1 MGKKTITIILIGAMI
16 FSIIGCHTQDDMP
29 QPPGKGNTADK
40 KGRGGQLG
48 FKDSDVEG
56 VKVSSRGDIYSLS
69 EGSLYVMEER
79 NWKRIDFDRT
89 ITAYYLLEG
98 TEGVTVVAG
107 TDKGSVH
114 ILPDGSDRWIEGSA
128 KTLEDAID
136 FITGSTDKSE
146 LWMGQS
152 AKEGGGL
159 WKSSD
164 GGITWD
170 KMTDITVRGI
180 AVHPEQR
187 EVIYIVD
194 KLTYMSRDGG
204 VNWTKLDTGANY
216 GVLIHPLRP
225 EIAYLAYARGVVP
238 ADHQGRIGP
247 KQEFRLPGGI
257 TRLEFNPSN
266 PDEWALGM
274 WDYPSGTGGLY
285 YTFDGGKKWI
295 EVEQMADARIIDL
308 NYSSD
313 GKKLYVAASGKGL
326 WMVDVETLVPPE
338 R

>member
-1 MGKKTITIILIGAMI
+1 MRRKTITIMLIGAMI
-16 FSIIGCHTQDDMP
+16 FSSIGCQRQDIMP
-29 QPPGKGNTADK
+29 QPSDKGNSADRK
-40 KGRGGQLG
+40 VPEGQLG
-48 FKDSDVEG
+48 FKDSDVEA
-56 VKVSSRGDIYSLS
+56 VKVSGMGDIYSLA
-69 EGSLYVMEER
+69 EGSLYVMEEG
-79 NWKRIDFDRT
+79 NWKRIDFDRN
-89 ITAYYLLEG
+89 ITAFYLLER
-98 TEGVTVVAG
+98 TEGMTVVAG
-107 TDKGSVH
+107 TDKGTVH
-114 ILPDGSDRWIEGSA
+114 ILPDSTDKWVQGNA
-128 KTLEDAID
+128 KILEDAID
-136 FITGSTDKSE
+136 FITGSTDKGE

-180 AVHPEQR
+180 AVHPGQR

-204 VNWTKLDTGANY
+204 VNWIKLDTGANY

-225 EIAYLAYARGVVP
+225 QIAYLAYARGVVS
-238 ADHQGRIGP
+238 ADHQGDIGP

-257 TRLEFNPSN
+257 TRLEFNPLN

-285 YTFDGGKKWI
+285 YTFDGGKKWT
-295 EVEQMADARIIDL
+295 EVEQMAGARIIDL

-313 GKKLYVAASGKGL
+313 GKELYVAAAGKGL
-326 WMVDVETLVPPE
+326 WMIDVEALASTE